1 MPMLKVTLLYAAILG
16 IINLWLSW
24 RAGKVRVSDKI
35 MIGDGGNELLRAR
48 MRAHANF
55 NEYVPLAL
63 ILMAL
68 IEFHAGPALG
78 LWVLGGLLAL
88 ARLAHPFGME
98 RPAPNALRAGGI
110 LVTYLVTIA
119 LILWAIYVVF
129 QPSGAPIDPRFA

>member
-1 MPMLKVTLLYAAILG
+1 MPVLKITLLYAAVLA
-16 IINLWLSW
+16 IINLWLAW
-24 RAGKVRVSDKI
+24 RAGKIRVSDRI
-35 MIGDGGNELLRAR
+35 MIGDGGNALLHAR

-55 NEYVPLAL
+55 NEYVPVAL
-63 ILMAL
+63 ILMGL
-68 IEFHAGPALG
+68 IEFHVGSALG
-78 LWVLGGLLAL
+78 LWVLGGLLAV

-129 QPSGAPIDPRFA
+129 TPSGPPIDPRFA

>member
-1 MPMLKVTLLYAAILG
+1 MPVLKITLLYAAILA

-24 RAGKVRVSDKI
+24 RAGKIRVADKI

-55 NEYVPLAL
+55 SEYVPLAL
-63 ILMAL
+63 ILMGL
-68 IEFHAGPALG
+68 IEVHAGAALG
-78 LWVLGGLLAL
+78 LWVLGGLLAV

-98 RPAPNALRAGGI
+98 RPAPNALRGGGI

-119 LILWAIYVVF
+119 LIVWAIYVVF
-129 QPSGAPIDPRFA
+129 TPAGQPIDPRFA